1 MSHHT
6 LSQSSAA
13 QHANS
18 GAVTYHGKH
27 PDGRL
32 RITIDK
38 QKALLHG
45 ALYRLT
51 QKTTASGQT
60 VTKRRLVHT
69 TPEHHHDM
77 LDSCN
82 LIAIG
87 TKTSHRYRIIGKI
100 EFCEPKLVAT
110 GNTAASAQVVL
121 LDATGT
127 PRDAVI
133 DRGEAAEIQNRTQR
147 HLRVLQRE
155 LECLQHQLRA
165 GLDPMLSIALAIHIT
180 GRSRATL
187 YRDFGKA
194 LPKPT
199 KIGRSSRLP
208 YSDVQRYM
216 GVPSTAP
223 ANSAQL

>member
-13 QHANS
+13 QQANS

-32 RITIDK
+32 RITIGK

-45 ALYRLT
+45 ALYHLT

-69 TPEHHHDM
+69 TPGHQPEMRDA
-77 LDSCN
+77 CN

-87 TKTSHRYRIIGKI
+87 VKTTYRYRVIGQV
-100 EFCEPKLVAT
+100 EFCEPELIAMD
-110 GNTAASAQVVL
+110 NTAASAQVVL
-121 LDATGT
+121 LDAAGT
-127 PRDAVI
+127 PRDAHI
-133 DRGEAAEIQNRTQR
+133 SRDNRTMEQRTQR

-194 LPKPT
+194 LPRPT

-216 GVPSTAP
+216 GLPSAIPTA
-223 ANSAQL
+223 SAQL

>member
-13 QHANS
+13 QQANS
-18 GAVTYHGKH
+18 GVVTYHGKH

-32 RITIDK
+32 RITIGK
-38 QKALLHG
+38 HKALLHG

-69 TPEHHHDM
+69 TPGHQPEMRDA
-77 LDSCN
+77 CN

-87 TKTSHRYRIIGKI
+87 VKTTYRYRVIGQV
-100 EFCEPKLVAT
+100 EFCEPELIAMD
-110 GNTAASAQVVL
+110 NTAASAQVVL
-121 LDATGT
+121 LDAAGT
-127 PRDAVI
+127 PRDAHI
-133 DRGEAAEIQNRTQR
+133 SRDNRTMEQRTQR

-165 GLDPMLSIALAIHIT
+165 GLA
-180 GRSRATL
+180 GC
-187 YRDFGKA
+187 
-194 LPKPT
+194 
-199 KIGRSSRLP
+199 
-208 YSDVQRYM
+208 
-216 GVPSTAP
+216 
-223 ANSAQL
+223 

>member
-32 RITIDK
+32 RITIGK

-69 TPEHHHDM
+69 TPGHQPEMFDA
-77 LDSCN
+77 CN

-87 TKTSHRYRIIGKI
+87 VKTTYRYRVIGQV
-100 EFCEPKLVAT
+100 EFCEPELVTAD
-110 GNTAASAQVVL
+110 NTAASAPTVL
-121 LDATGT
+121 LDAVGT
-127 PRDAVI
+127 SRDAHI
-133 DRGEAAEIQNRTQR
+133 SRDNRTMEQRTQR

-194 LPKPT
+194 LPRPT

-216 GVPSTAP
+216 GLPSAIPTA
-223 ANSAQL
+223 SAQL

>member
-13 QHANS
+13 QQANS

-32 RITIDK
+32 RITIGK

-69 TPEHHHDM
+69 TPGHQPEMRDA
-77 LDSCN
+77 CN

-87 TKTSHRYRIIGKI
+87 VKTTYRYRVIGQV
-100 EFCEPKLVAT
+100 EFCEPELIAMD
-110 GNTAASAQVVL
+110 NTAASAQVVL
-121 LDATGT
+121 LDAAGT
-127 PRDAVI
+127 PRDAHI
-133 DRGEAAEIQNRTQR
+133 SRDNRTMEQRTQR

-194 LPKPT
+194 LPRPT

-216 GVPSTAP
+216 GLPSAIPTA
-223 ANSAQL
+223 SAQL